1 MYQITLASDKRFFD
15 WVDII
20 AGRIKA
26 EIENSVVIKYKE
38 RERVYLGVALK
49 EKGNADKV
57 VFDVLYDFFLKDV
70 KGQYLYSII
79 KRYAINEFL
88 VQVYIQI
95 LKCFNTVEEKDI
107 LRQSMK
113 LYSHFSLDGFYKFR
127 LAPLKEK
134 WDELVALTY
143 NNIDLLKD
151 EESFVLLIENLIS
164 CLPISTKSAY
174 VEYNDDTFGLKFSNG
189 KNMQCNSE
197 EEVIFSLIENLP
209 ERVILSK
216 NIAKKDKCLRI
227 ESVFGARFVQIKWK
241 N

>member
-88 VQVYIQI
+88 VQVYIKI
-95 LKCFNTVEEKDI
+95 LKCFNGRFEDIVKLMQAENEKRGFEFAKITDREDI
-107 LRQSMK
+107 IN
-113 LYSHFSLDGFYKFR
+113 FS
-127 LAPLKEK
+127 
-134 WDELVALTY
+134 
-143 NNIDLLKD
+143 
-151 EESFVLLIENLIS
+151 
-164 CLPISTKSAY
+164 
-174 VEYNDDTFGLKFSNG
+174 
-189 KNMQCNSE
+189 
-197 EEVIFSLIENLP
+197 
-209 ERVILSK
+209 
-216 NIAKKDKCLRI
+216 
-227 ESVFGARFVQIKWK
+227 
-241 N
+241 

>member
-1 MYQITLASDKRFFD
+1 MYQITLAANKRFGD
-15 WVDII
+15 WVDVLSF
-20 AGRIKA
+20 RIKDKVK
-26 EIENSVVIKYKE
+26 NSVIVKYKE
-38 RERVYLGVALK
+38 TERVYLGVALK
-49 EKGNADKV
+49 DKENNDKV
-57 VFDVLYDFFLKDV
+57 IFDLVYDFFLKDI

-88 VQVYIQI
+88 VQVYIKI
-95 LKCFNTVEEKDI
+95 LKCFNTVEVKDR

-174 VEYNDDTFGLKFSNG
+174 IEYNNDTFGLKFSNG

-197 EEVIFSLIENLP
+197 EEVIFTLIENLP
-209 ERVILSK
+209 ERVIFSK
-216 NIAKKDKCLRI
+216 NNAKKDKCLRI
-227 ESVFGARFVQIKWK
+227 ESVFGARFVQIK
-241 N
+241 